1 VDAEAVA
8 FGVSYWVPWVQPPP
22 RGLWGASGAAVMTTV
37 SAWLEGVRKPAVS
50 IDDVVLRYLAAFGPA
65 SVRDVQAWCGLT
77 RLREV
82 VDRLGSRLRR
92 SRTDDGVE
100 LVDVPDGPL
109 PDPDI
114 PAPVRFLAEYDN
126 VLLSH
131 ADRSR
136 FSAGGDHVPLQ
147 GGPGGWCGTVLVDG
161 LVQATWAARRDG
173 AAMALA
179 VRPSLP
185 LAGPERAA
193 VLDEGARLLGFLAPE
208 REHDVG
214 FVGR

>member
-1 VDAEAVA
+1 
-8 FGVSYWVPWVQPPP
+8 
-22 RGLWGASGAAVMTTV
+22 
-37 SAWLEGVRKPAVS
+37 
-50 IDDVVLRYLAAFGPA
+50 
-65 SVRDVQAWCGLT
+65 
-77 RLREV
+77 
-82 VDRLGSRLRR
+82 
-92 SRTDDGVE
+92 
-100 LVDVPDGPL
+100 
-109 PDPDI
+109 
-114 PAPVRFLAEYDN
+114 
-126 VLLSH
+126 
-131 ADRSR
+131 
-136 FSAGGDHVPLQ
+136 
-147 GGPGGWCGTVLVDG
+147 VLVDG